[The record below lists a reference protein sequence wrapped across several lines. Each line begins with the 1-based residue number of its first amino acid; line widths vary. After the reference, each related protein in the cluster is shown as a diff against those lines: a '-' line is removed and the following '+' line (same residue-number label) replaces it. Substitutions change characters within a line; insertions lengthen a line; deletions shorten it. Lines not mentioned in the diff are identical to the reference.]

1 MHYIIYG
8 MISMS
13 LLLQMEREG
22 AITCEKVEKQGHF
35 G

>member
-13 LLLQMEREG
+13 LLLQMERG
-22 AITCEKVEKQGHF
+22 VIMCEKAEKQGHF